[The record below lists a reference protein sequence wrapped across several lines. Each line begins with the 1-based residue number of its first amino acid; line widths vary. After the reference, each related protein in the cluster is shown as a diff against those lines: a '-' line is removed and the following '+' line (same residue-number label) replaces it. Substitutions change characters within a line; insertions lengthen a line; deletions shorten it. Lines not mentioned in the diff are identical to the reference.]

1 MVSATKSYRISALLA
16 VIWHNCFIEF
26 YNPLIEVFQIAQLL
40 AKADTLVITNLFL
53 SSLKSKW
60 RSENK
65 NHEIPAKDFF
75 FDIAFLKEWFVSEKL
90 GQSRFY
96 VAAAAAAAAVAAAVE
111 WWRRLNEKY
120 VKLVSTC
127 LGDFGRRAFA
137 EDQVMGIAAGA
148 ACLEFRRGKK
158 LHHLK
163 DCSFR
168 SRCLSSLFVSKLEL
182 GLILLAACSLGLP
195 GRVSLQA
202 GPLRARVQRQ

>member
-1 MVSATKSYRISALLA
+1 M
-16 VIWHNCFIEF
+16 
-26 YNPLIEVFQIAQLL
+26 
-40 AKADTLVITNLFL
+40 
-53 SSLKSKW
+53 
-60 RSENK
+60 
-65 NHEIPAKDFF
+65 
-75 FDIAFLKEWFVSEKL
+75 
-90 GQSRFY
+90 
-96 VAAAAAAAAVAAAVE
+96 E

-182 GLILLAACSLGLP
+182 GLILLAACSLGLA
-195 GRVSLQA
+195 GRPACRLGRCGLECRGSSGQ
-202 GPLRARVQRQ
+202 QW